1 MSQIQKL
8 RDEYQ
13 NVETQLF
20 EQRKN
25 YKQVEAQFLALVE
38 VEKTFGDQLKK
49 LNEKYDES
57 LGKLNLRDSQLKD
70 FESLLSSILRLLD
83 KSTKAATDLDSTLS
97 CLSCLEYLKDPQT
110 LLCGHSICR
119 KCFETHSDPKSKD
132 SLVFCEECKIETKNK
147 MLKEQQVMTLIC
159 DRYGTYRENFKKIRE
174 LIEAK

>member
-13 NVETQLF
+13 HLENQLF

-25 YKQVEAQFLALVE
+25 YKMIEEKFMALVK
-38 VEKTFGDQLKK
+38 VEKTFAEQLKK
-49 LNEKYDES
+49 LNDKYDEA
-57 LGKLNLRDSQLKD
+57 LGKLNLRDAQLRDYENLKS
-70 FESLLSSILRLLD
+70 EILRLLD
-83 KSTKAATDLDSTLS
+83 KNTKSAADLDSTLS
-97 CLSCLEYLKDPQT
+97 CLSCLEYLKNPQT

-159 DRYGTYRENFKKIRE
+159 DRYGTYRDNFKKIRE
-174 LIEAK
+174 LVEAK

>member
-49 LNEKYDES
+49 LNEKYDEA